1 MTDRSLVCIADDAS
15 AHQPLFE
22 ELRRAGWQPY
32 VVPTFGAAGRL
43 LMTHRFRVGLLLP
56 CEGAQPASWDL
67 FLRHHAGIEWTGVFS
82 PLALQTPGWR
92 SLILDHLFD
101 HHTLPADPQRLLL
114 TLGHALGRAALRPQP
129 GHPGPADAPGADT
142 GIVGMSP
149 PILALLQ
156 QIKRM
161 ALTSAPVLISGESGS
176 GKELAALA
184 LQRASARA
192 QQPFITVHCGAIPAA
207 LMPSELFGHVR
218 GAFPGAERDKTGM
231 LEAAHH
237 GTLFLDEVGSLPT
250 EVQVSL
256 LRFLQNRVIVRQG
269 STRAVPLDVRVIAAT
284 PVDLEPALAA
294 GTFRPDLYYRLKVL
308 GLAVPALRDRR
319 GDIELL
325 AQHFFEQVV
334 QENGSRLKGFSHH
347 ALGVMTAHD
356 WPGNVRELMNRV
368 RCAAVMAEGRY
379 ITAADLGLG
388 ESGNR
393 PPAGEALGA
402 ARIAAERTAI
412 STSLDLSRKNVS
424 QAARRLGVSRMTL
437 YRLMAKHG
445 ISPG

>member
-1 MTDRSLVCIADDAS
+1 MTDRSVVCIADDAP
-15 AHQPLFE
+15 AHQPLFDE
-22 ELRRAGWQPY
+22 MRRAGWQPY

-56 CEGAQPASWDL
+56 GEGTQPASWDL
-67 FLRHHAGIEWTGVFS
+67 FLRHHAGIEWTGVFDS
-82 PLALQTPGWR
+82 RALQTPGWR

-101 HHTLPADPQRLLL
+101 HHTLPADSQRLLL
-114 TLGHALGRAALRPQP
+114 TLGHALGRAALRPP
-129 GHPGPADAPGADT
+129 TGLPDTLGTDA
-142 GIVGMSP
+142 GIVGASP
-149 PILALLQ
+149 PIQTLLQ

-161 ALTSAPVLISGESGS
+161 ALTSAPVLIDGESGS

-192 QQPFITVHCGAIPAA
+192 QQPFLTVHCGAIPAA
-207 LMPSELFGHVR
+207 LMASELFGHVR
-218 GAFPGAERDKTGM
+218 GAFPGADRDKTGV
-231 LEAAHH
+231 LEAAHQ
-237 GTLFLDEVGSLPT
+237 GTVFLDEVGSLPMD
-250 EVQVSL
+250 VQTSL

-269 STRAVPLDVRVIAAT
+269 STSAIPLDVRVIAAS
-284 PVDLEPALAA
+284 PVSLEPALGA
-294 GTFRPDLYYRLKVL
+294 GIFRPDLYYRLKVL
-308 GLAVPALRDRR
+308 SLQVPALRERR
-319 GDIELL
+319 GDIVLL
-325 AQHFFEQVV
+325 AQHFFEQ
-334 QENGSRLKGFSHH
+334 QTREHGSRLKGFSHH

-368 RCAAVMAEGRY
+368 RCAALMAEGRY
-379 ITAADLGLG
+379 ITAADLGLA
-388 ESGNR
+388 EPGNT
-393 PPAGEALGA
+393 PAAGEALGA

-412 STSLDLSRKNVS
+412 SASLDLSRKNVS